1 MAFRCGEYILLAAR
15 RPCTSS
21 AALSKASASDPTSG
35 SSINESVLPWRQ
47 GEFVRT
53 TGLVCTGR
61 CPVVRCVGLGRV
73 VLCGGGGGV
82 PVDVVAVG
90 GGGLFAVGGHFHDGR
105 EGGVAEDAGKGGGGF
120 AAVDAGGLFD
130 DAFDAGA
137 AERLEAGERHFGG
150 GQVAQALGE
159 DDGVFDGQGGALAG
173 GGGGGV
179 AASPMTIMRP
189 LCQNGRWGMEWMG
202 LALLMPAVS
211 LASTS
216 RAAGPASAAYSA
228 ASLAC
233 HWAAVIASA
242 SPRAGSS
249 RRGML
254 ANHHTSPLGART

>member
-1 MAFRCGEYILLAAR
+1 
-15 RPCTSS
+15 
-21 AALSKASASDPTSG
+21 TSG

-47 GEFVRT
+47 GEFVADHRT
-53 TGLVCTGR
+53 RMYGQVPGRALRGPGPGGLMWWW
-61 CPVVRCVGLGRV
+61 
-73 VLCGGGGGV
+73 GGV

-173 GGGGGV
+173 GGG
-179 AASPMTIMRP
+179 
-189 LCQNGRWGMEWMG
+189 
-202 LALLMPAVS
+202 
-211 LASTS
+211 
-216 RAAGPASAAYSA
+216 
-228 ASLAC
+228 
-233 HWAAVIASA
+233 
-242 SPRAGSS
+242 
-249 RRGML
+249 
-254 ANHHTSPLGART
+254 